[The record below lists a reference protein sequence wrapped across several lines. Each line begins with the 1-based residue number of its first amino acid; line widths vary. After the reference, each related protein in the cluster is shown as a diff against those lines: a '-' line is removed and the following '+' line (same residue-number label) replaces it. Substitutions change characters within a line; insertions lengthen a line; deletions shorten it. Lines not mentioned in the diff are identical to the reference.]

1 MQDQVPAVGSGA
13 GRLGRPPNPLDPA
26 ASRRAELGAEVRR
39 LRAARG
45 LSLDA
50 LAKLAH
56 CSSSHLSE
64 VENGRK
70 LPSVGLVQNLD
81 RVLETA
87 GEAGLVERFWG
98 AVAEQT
104 VERHDRQARRRQA
117 ASRRVALSSASV
129 ELQPTGL
136 VLDAGTASGASSASA
151 TLQVVEPGAQGREVN
166 RANRRTAIKAITV
179 MGGVGALGGRQVL
192 GDAADAAVA
201 AYRKRARV
209 DPMTLEELDQD
220 VERFALECLGV
231 PHAELFPQV
240 CDDWQQVERF
250 LDARQSLKDRA
261 HLTLLGGQLTYFLAR
276 LSFNMGDY
284 AAARRQAVLAW
295 QYAEDVGQPVLCAS
309 VRTLQGTIAFYAG
322 QHQKALDLL
331 RAACAYDTP
340 YNRSRI
346 AANTARAYAVL
357 GDRPRAERALAAM
370 ERHLVDLPP
379 QPGDSPYTT
388 ATAMS
393 ALATTLAYLGEGGTA
408 EPYARRAVAL
418 HYAPGVRDTLFEDR
432 GNATLNLAA
441 SLVLRRQPEPEEAAR
456 LCIEAIAVPQA
467 QRTETVDKRA
477 VELYGLLLGR
487 WRTSPAVKDFAD
499 RLRGYELPVSN
510 P

>member
-1 MQDQVPAVGSGA
+1 
-13 GRLGRPPNPLDPA
+13 
-26 ASRRAELGAEVRR
+26 
-39 LRAARG
+39 
-45 LSLDA
+45 LSLNA

-87 GEAGLVERFWG
+87 GEDGLVERFWG

-117 ASRRVALSSASV
+117 AERRVALPSV
-129 ELQPTGL
+129 EPQPTGL
-136 VLDAGTASGASSASA
+136 VPDTGSASGASSASA
-151 TLQVVEPGAQGREVN
+151 TFLVEPRTRGREVKS
-166 RANRRTAIKAITV
+166 ANRRTAIKAITA
-179 MGGVGALGGRQVL
+179 MGGVGALGGRHVL
-192 GDAADAAVA
+192 IDAADAAVA
-201 AYRKRARV
+201 AYRKRAHV

-240 CDDWQQVERF
+240 CYDWQQVERF
-250 LDARQSLKDRA
+250 LDARQSLNDRA

-284 AAARRQAVLAW
+284 AAARRHAVLAW

-322 QHQKALDLL
+322 QHHKALDLL
-331 RAACAYDTP
+331 RAARAYDTP

-388 ATAMS
+388 ATATS
-393 ALATTLAYLGEGGTA
+393 ALATTLACLGEGGAA

-418 HYAPGVRDTLFEDR
+418 YDVPGVRDTLFEDR

-456 LCIEAIAVPQA
+456 LCIEAIAVPEA
-467 QRTETVDKRA
+467 QRTETVGKRA
-477 VELYGLLLGR
+477 VELYGLFGR
-487 WRTSPAVKDFAD
+487 WRTNPAVKDFAD
-499 RLRGYELPVSN
+499 RLRGYELPVSR

>member
-1 MQDQVPAVGSGA
+1 MQDQPSSPSGGA

-26 ASRRAELGAEVRR
+26 TSRRAELGAEVRR

-50 LAKLAH
+50 LAKLVH

-64 VENGRK
+64 VENGKK
-70 LPSVGLVQNLD
+70 LPSVVLIQNLD

-87 GEAGLVERFWG
+87 GEDGLVERFWG

-104 VERHDRQARRRQA
+104 VERHDRQARRRA
-117 ASRRVALSSASV
+117 TERRLALPSASV
-129 ELQPTGL
+129 ELQPTGP
-136 VLDAGTASGASSASA
+136 VPDTDTASGASSASA
-151 TLQVVEPGAQGREVN
+151 TLQAEPRARGREVKS
-166 RANRRTAIKAITV
+166 ANRRAAIKAITV
-179 MGGVGALGGRQVL
+179 MGGVGALGGRHL
-192 GDAADAAVA
+192 LIDAGDAAVA
-201 AYRKRARV
+201 AYRKRAQV

-220 VERFALECLGV
+220 VERFALDCLGV

-284 AAARRQAVLAW
+284 AAARRHAVLAW
-295 QYAEDVGQPVLCAS
+295 QYAEDVEQPVLCAS
-309 VRTLQGTIAFYAG
+309 LRTLQGTIAFYAG
-322 QHQKALDLL
+322 QHQKSLDLL
-331 RAACAYDTP
+331 RAAGAYDTP
-340 YNRSRI
+340 YNRSRV

-393 ALATTLAYLGEGGTA
+393 ALASTLARLGEGETA
-408 EPYARRAVAL
+408 EAYARQAVAL
-418 HYAPGVRDTLFEDR
+418 HNALAVKDTPFEDR

-441 SLVLRRQPEPEEAAR
+441 SLVLRRQPEPVEASR
-456 LCIEAIAVPQA
+456 LGIEAIAVPEA
-467 QRTETVDKRA
+467 QRTETVRKRA
-477 VELYGLLLGR
+477 VELYRLLGR
-487 WRTSPAVKDFAD
+487 WRTSPAVKELAD
-499 RLRGYELPVSN
+499 RLRGYELPAPN

>member
-1 MQDQVPAVGSGA
+1 MQDQPSSPSGGA

-26 ASRRAELGAEVRR
+26 TSRRAELGAEVRR

-50 LAKLAH
+50 LAKLVH

-64 VENGRK
+64 VENGKK
-70 LPSVGLVQNLD
+70 LPSVVLIQNLD

-87 GEAGLVERFWG
+87 GEDGLVERFWG

-104 VERHDRQARRRQA
+104 VERHDRQARRRA
-117 ASRRVALSSASV
+117 TERRLALPSASV
-129 ELQPTGL
+129 ELQPTGP
-136 VLDAGTASGASSASA
+136 VPDTDTASGASSASA
-151 TLQVVEPGAQGREVN
+151 TLQVEPRARGREVKS
-166 RANRRTAIKAITV
+166 ANRRAAIKAITV
-179 MGGVGALGGRQVL
+179 MGGVGALGGRHL
-192 GDAADAAVA
+192 LIDAGDAAVA
-201 AYRKRARV
+201 AYRKRAHV

-284 AAARRQAVLAW
+284 AAARRHAVLAW
-295 QYAEDVGQPVLCAS
+295 QYAEDVEQPVLCAS
-309 VRTLQGTIAFYAG
+309 LRTLQGTIAFYAG
-322 QHQKALDLL
+322 QHQKSLDLL
-331 RAACAYDTP
+331 RAAGAYDTP
-340 YNRSRI
+340 YNRSRV

-393 ALATTLAYLGEGGTA
+393 ALASTLARLGEGETA
-408 EPYARRAVAL
+408 EAYARQAVAL
-418 HYAPGVRDTLFEDR
+418 HNALAVKDTPFEDR

-441 SLVLRRQPEPEEAAR
+441 SLVLRRQPEPVEAAR
-456 LCIEAIAVPQA
+456 LGIEAIAVPEA
-467 QRTETVDKRA
+467 QRTETVRKRA
-477 VELYGLLLGR
+477 VELYRLLGR
-487 WRTSPAVKDFAD
+487 WRTSPAVKDLAD
-499 RLRGYELPVSN
+499 RLRGYELPAPN

>member
-1 MQDQVPAVGSGA
+1 MQDQPSSPSGGA

-26 ASRRAELGAEVRR
+26 TSRRAELGAEVRR

-50 LAKLAH
+50 LAKLVH

-64 VENGRK
+64 VENGKK
-70 LPSVGLVQNLD
+70 LPSVVLILNLD

-87 GEAGLVERFWG
+87 GEDGLVERFWG

-104 VERHDRQARRRQA
+104 VERHDRQARRRA
-117 ASRRVALSSASV
+117 TERRLALPSASV
-129 ELQPTGL
+129 ELQPTGP
-136 VLDAGTASGASSASA
+136 VPDTDTASGASSASA
-151 TLQVVEPGAQGREVN
+151 TLQVEPRARGREVKS
-166 RANRRTAIKAITV
+166 ANRRAAIKAITV
-179 MGGVGALGGRQVL
+179 MGGVGALGGRHL
-192 GDAADAAVA
+192 LIDAGDAAVA
-201 AYRKRARV
+201 AYRKRAHV

-231 PHAELFPQV
+231 PHAGLFPQV

-250 LDARQSLKDRA
+250 LDARQRLKDRA

-284 AAARRQAVLAW
+284 AAARRHAVLAW
-295 QYAEDVGQPVLCAS
+295 QYAEDVEQPVLCAS

-322 QHQKALDLL
+322 QHEKALDLL
-331 RAACAYDTP
+331 RAARAYDSP

-346 AANTARAYAVL
+346 AANMARAYAVL
-357 GDRPRAERALAAM
+357 GDRSRAEQALAAM

-393 ALATTLAYLGEGGTA
+393 ALATTLACLGEGGAA

-456 LCIEAIAVPQA
+456 LCIEAIAVPEV
-467 QRTETVDKRA
+467 QRTETVRKRA
-477 VELYGLLLGR
+477 MELFRLLGP
-487 WRTSPAVKDFAD
+487 WRTVPAVKAFAD
-499 RLRGYELPVSN
+499 RLRGYELPGSN
-510 P
+510 A

>member
-1 MQDQVPAVGSGA
+1 MQDQVPSVGGGA

-26 ASRRAELGAEVRR
+26 ASRRANLGAEVRR

-45 LSLDA
+45 LSLNA
-50 LAKLAH
+50 LAKLVR

-70 LPSVGLVQNLD
+70 LPSVGLIQNLD

-87 GEAGLVERFWG
+87 GDEGLVERFWG

-117 ASRRVALSSASV
+117 AEKRGAPPSASV
-129 ELQPTGL
+129 QPQLTELVPN
-136 VLDAGTASGASSASA
+136 AETASGASPASA
-151 TLQVVEPGAQGREVN
+151 TFLVEPQARGREVKS
-166 RANRRTAIKAITV
+166 ANRRTAIKAITV
-179 MGGVGALGGRQVL
+179 MGGVGALGGRHAL
-192 GDAADAAVA
+192 IDAADAAVA

-209 DPMTLEELDQD
+209 DPMMLEELDQD

-231 PHAELFPQV
+231 PHAELFLQV

-250 LDARQSLKDRA
+250 LDARQRLKDRA

-284 AAARRQAVLAW
+284 AAARRHAVLAW
-295 QYAEDVGQPVLCAS
+295 QYAEDVEQPVLCAS

-331 RAACAYDTP
+331 RAARAYDTP

-357 GDRPRAERALAAM
+357 GDRPRAEQALAAM

-379 QPGDSPYTT
+379 QPGDSPYTA

-393 ALATTLAYLGEGGTA
+393 ALATTLARLGEGGAA

-418 HYAPGVRDTLFEDR
+418 HCPPGVRDTLFEDR

-441 SLVLRRQPEPEEAAR
+441 SLVLRRQPEPDEAVR
-456 LCIEAIAVPQA
+456 LCIEAIAVPEV
-467 QRTETVDKRA
+467 QRTETVRKRA
-477 VELYGLLLGR
+477 VELYGLLGR
-487 WRTSPAVKDFAD
+487 WRTNPAVKDFAD

>member
-1 MQDQVPAVGSGA
+1 MQDQVSSASGGSG
-13 GRLGRPPNPLDPA
+13 RPGRPPNPLDPA
-26 ASRRAELGAEVRR
+26 ASRRADLGAEIRR

-70 LPSVGLVQNLD
+70 LPSVGLIQNLY

-87 GEAGLVERFWG
+87 GEDRLVGRFWG

-117 ASRRVALSSASV
+117 AERRVALSSASV
-129 ELQPTGL
+129 ELQPTGP
-136 VLDAGTASGASSASA
+136 VPDAGTASGASLASA
-151 TLQVVEPGAQGREVN
+151 TSQAVGPGARGREVKS
-166 RANRRTAIKAITV
+166 ANRRTAITTITV
-179 MGGVGALGGRQVL
+179 MGGVGALGGRHVL
-192 GDAADAAVA
+192 VDAADAAVA
-201 AYRKRARV
+201 AYGKRVHV

-240 CDDWQQVERF
+240 CYDWQQVERF

-284 AAARRQAVLAW
+284 AAARRHAVLAW
-295 QYAEDVGQPVLCAS
+295 QYAEDVGQSVLCAS
-309 VRTLQGTIAFYAG
+309 VRTLQGTIVFYAG

-331 RAACAYDTP
+331 RAAEAYDTP

-357 GDRPRAERALAAM
+357 GDRPRAERALAVM

-393 ALATTLAYLGEGGTA
+393 ALATTLARLGEGETA
-408 EPYARRAVAL
+408 EPYAGRAVAL
-418 HYAPGVRDTLFEDR
+418 HSAPDVRDTFFEDR

-441 SLVLRRQPEPEEAAR
+441 SLVLRRQPEPVEAAR
-456 LCIEAIAVPQA
+456 LCIEAIAVPEA
-467 QRTETVDKRA
+467 QRTETVRKRA
-477 VELYGLLLGR
+477 VELYGLLGR
-487 WRTSPAVKDFAD
+487 WRTVPAVKDFAD

>member
-1 MQDQVPAVGSGA
+1 MQDQVPSVGGGA
-13 GRLGRPPNPLDPA
+13 GRPGRPPNPLDPA
-26 ASRRAELGAEVRR
+26 ASRRADLGAEVRR

-45 LSLDA
+45 LSLNA

-87 GEAGLVERFWG
+87 GEDGLVERFWG

-117 ASRRVALSSASV
+117 AERRVALPSV
-129 ELQPTGL
+129 EPQPTGL
-136 VLDAGTASGASSASA
+136 VPDTGSASGASSASA
-151 TLQVVEPGAQGREVN
+151 TFLVEPRTRGREVKS
-166 RANRRTAIKAITV
+166 ANRRTAIKAITA
-179 MGGVGALGGRQVL
+179 MGGVGALGGRHVL
-192 GDAADAAVA
+192 IDAADAAVA
-201 AYRKRARV
+201 AYRKRAHV

-240 CDDWQQVERF
+240 CYDWQQVERF
-250 LDARQSLKDRA
+250 LDARQSLNDRA

-284 AAARRQAVLAW
+284 AAARRHAVLAW

-322 QHQKALDLL
+322 QHHKALDLL
-331 RAACAYDTP
+331 RAARAYDTP

-388 ATAMS
+388 ATATS
-393 ALATTLAYLGEGGTA
+393 ALATTLACLGEGGAA

-418 HYAPGVRDTLFEDR
+418 YDVPGVRDTLFEDR

-456 LCIEAIAVPQA
+456 LCIEAIAVPEA
-467 QRTETVDKRA
+467 QRTETVGKRA
-477 VELYGLLLGR
+477 VELYGLFGR
-487 WRTSPAVKDFAD
+487 WRTNPAVKDFAD
-499 RLRGYELPVSN
+499 RLRGYELPVSR

>member
-1 MQDQVPAVGSGA
+1 MQDQPSSPSGGA

-26 ASRRAELGAEVRR
+26 TSRRAELGAEVRR

-50 LAKLAH
+50 LAKLVH

-64 VENGRK
+64 VENGKK
-70 LPSVGLVQNLD
+70 LPSVVLIQNLD
-81 RVLETA
+81 RVLEIA
-87 GEAGLVERFWG
+87 GEDGLVERFWG

-104 VERHDRQARRRQA
+104 VERHDRQARRRA
-117 ASRRVALSSASV
+117 TERRLALPSASV
-129 ELQPTGL
+129 ELQPTGP
-136 VLDAGTASGASSASA
+136 VPDTDTASGASSASA
-151 TLQVVEPGAQGREVN
+151 TLQVEPRARGREVKS
-166 RANRRTAIKAITV
+166 ANRRAAIKAITV
-179 MGGVGALGGRQVL
+179 MGGVGALGGRHL
-192 GDAADAAVA
+192 LIDAGDAAVA
-201 AYRKRARV
+201 AYRKRAHV

-250 LDARQSLKDRA
+250 LDARQRLKDRA

-284 AAARRQAVLAW
+284 AAARRHAVLAW
-295 QYAEDVGQPVLCAS
+295 QYAEDVEQPVLCAS
-309 VRTLQGTIAFYAG
+309 LRTLQGTIAFYAG
-322 QHQKALDLL
+322 QHQKSLDLL
-331 RAACAYDTP
+331 RAAGAYDTP

-393 ALATTLAYLGEGGTA
+393 ALASTLTRLGEGETA
-408 EPYARRAVAL
+408 EAYARQAVAL
-418 HYAPGVRDTLFEDR
+418 HNALAVKDTPFEDR
-432 GNATLNLAA
+432 DNATLNLAA
-441 SLVLRRQPEPEEAAR
+441 SLVLRRQPEPVEAAR
-456 LCIEAIAVPQA
+456 LGIEAIAVPEA
-467 QRTETVDKRA
+467 QRTETVRKRA
-477 VELYGLLLGR
+477 VELYRLLGR
-487 WRTSPAVKDFAD
+487 WRTSPAVKDLAD
-499 RLRGYELPVSN
+499 RLRGYELPAPN

>member
-1 MQDQVPAVGSGA
+1 MQDQPSSPSGGA

-26 ASRRAELGAEVRR
+26 TSRRAELGAEVRR

-50 LAKLAH
+50 LAKLVH

-64 VENGRK
+64 VENGKK
-70 LPSVGLVQNLD
+70 LPSVVLIQNLD

-87 GEAGLVERFWG
+87 GEDGLVERFWG

-104 VERHDRQARRRQA
+104 VERHDRQARRRA
-117 ASRRVALSSASV
+117 TERRLALPSASV
-129 ELQPTGL
+129 ELQPTGP
-136 VLDAGTASGASSASA
+136 VPDTDTASGASSASA
-151 TLQVVEPGAQGREVN
+151 TLQVEPRARGREVKS
-166 RANRRTAIKAITV
+166 ANRRAAIKAITV
-179 MGGVGALGGRQVL
+179 MGGVGALGGRHL
-192 GDAADAAVA
+192 LIDAGDAAVA
-201 AYRKRARV
+201 AYRKRAHV

-284 AAARRQAVLAW
+284 AAARRHAVLAW
-295 QYAEDVGQPVLCAS
+295 QYAEDVEQPVLCAS
-309 VRTLQGTIAFYAG
+309 LRTLQGTIAFYAG
-322 QHQKALDLL
+322 QHQKSLDLL
-331 RAACAYDTP
+331 RAAGAYDTP
-340 YNRSRI
+340 YNRSRV

-370 ERHLVDLPP
+370 ERHLVDLPA

-393 ALATTLAYLGEGGTA
+393 ALASTLTRLGEGETA
-408 EPYARRAVAL
+408 EAYARQAVAL
-418 HYAPGVRDTLFEDR
+418 HNALAVKDTPFEDR
-432 GNATLNLAA
+432 DNATLNLAA
-441 SLVLRRQPEPEEAAR
+441 SLVLRRQPEPVEAAR
-456 LCIEAIAVPQA
+456 LGIEAIAVPEA
-467 QRTETVDKRA
+467 QRTETVRKRA
-477 VELYGLLLGR
+477 VELYRLLGR
-487 WRTSPAVKDFAD
+487 WRTSPAVKDLAD
-499 RLRGYELPVSN
+499 RLRGYELPAPN

>member
-1 MQDQVPAVGSGA
+1 MQDQPSSPSGGA

-26 ASRRAELGAEVRR
+26 TSRRAELGAEVRR

-50 LAKLAH
+50 LAKLVH

-64 VENGRK
+64 VENGKK
-70 LPSVGLVQNLD
+70 LPSVVLIQNLD
-81 RVLETA
+81 RVLEIA
-87 GEAGLVERFWG
+87 GEDGLVERFWG

-104 VERHDRQARRRQA
+104 VERHDRQARRRA
-117 ASRRVALSSASV
+117 TERRLALPSASV
-129 ELQPTGL
+129 ELQPTGP
-136 VLDAGTASGASSASA
+136 VPDTDTASGASSASA
-151 TLQVVEPGAQGREVN
+151 TLQVEPRARGREVKS
-166 RANRRTAIKAITV
+166 ANRRAAIKAITV
-179 MGGVGALGGRQVL
+179 MGGVGALGGRHL
-192 GDAADAAVA
+192 LIDAGDAAVA
-201 AYRKRARV
+201 AYRKRAHV

-231 PHAELFPQV
+231 PHAGLFPQV

-250 LDARQSLKDRA
+250 LDSRQRLKDRA

-284 AAARRQAVLAW
+284 AAARRHAVLAW
-295 QYAEDVGQPVLCAS
+295 QYAEDVEQPVLCAS

-322 QHQKALDLL
+322 QHEKALDLL
-331 RAACAYDTP
+331 RTARAYDTP

-346 AANTARAYAVL
+346 AANMARAYAVL
-357 GDRPRAERALAAM
+357 GDRSRAEQALAAM

-393 ALATTLAYLGEGGTA
+393 ALATTLACLGEGGAA

-456 LCIEAIAVPQA
+456 LCIEAIAVPEV
-467 QRTETVDKRA
+467 QRTETVRKRA
-477 VELYGLLLGR
+477 MELFRLLGP
-487 WRTSPAVKDFAD
+487 WRTVPAVKAFAD
-499 RLRGYELPVSN
+499 RLRGYELPGSN
-510 P
+510 A

>member
-1 MQDQVPAVGSGA
+1 MQDQPSSPSGGA

-26 ASRRAELGAEVRR
+26 TSRRAELGAEVRG

-50 LAKLAH
+50 LAKLVH

-64 VENGRK
+64 VENGKK
-70 LPSVGLVQNLD
+70 LPSVVLIQNLD

-87 GEAGLVERFWG
+87 GEDGLVERFWG

-104 VERHDRQARRRQA
+104 VERHDRQARRRA
-117 ASRRVALSSASV
+117 TERRFALPSASV
-129 ELQPTGL
+129 ELQQTGP
-136 VLDAGTASGASSASA
+136 VPDTDTASGASSASA
-151 TLQVVEPGAQGREVN
+151 TLQVEPRARGREVKS
-166 RANRRTAIKAITV
+166 ANRRAAIKAITV
-179 MGGVGALGGRQVL
+179 MGGVGALGGRHL
-192 GDAADAAVA
+192 LIDAGDAAVA
-201 AYRKRARV
+201 AYRKRAHV

-284 AAARRQAVLAW
+284 AAARRHAVLAW
-295 QYAEDVGQPVLCAS
+295 QYAEDVEQPVLCAS
-309 VRTLQGTIAFYAG
+309 LRTLQGTIAFYAG
-322 QHQKALDLL
+322 QHQKSLDLL
-331 RAACAYDTP
+331 RAAGAYDTP
-340 YNRSRI
+340 YNRSRV

-393 ALATTLAYLGEGGTA
+393 ALASTLTRLGEGETA
-408 EPYARRAVAL
+408 EAYARQAVAL
-418 HYAPGVRDTLFEDR
+418 HNALAVKDTPFEDR
-432 GNATLNLAA
+432 DNATLNLAA
-441 SLVLRRQPEPEEAAR
+441 SLVLRRQPEPVEAAR
-456 LCIEAIAVPQA
+456 LGIEAIAVPEA
-467 QRTETVDKRA
+467 QRTETVRKRA
-477 VELYGLLLGR
+477 VELYRLLGR
-487 WRTSPAVKDFAD
+487 WRTSPAVKDLAD
-499 RLRGYELPVSN
+499 RLRGYELPAPN

>member
-1 MQDQVPAVGSGA
+1 MQDQPSSPSGGA

-26 ASRRAELGAEVRR
+26 TSRRAELGAEVRR

-50 LAKLAH
+50 LAKLVH

-64 VENGRK
+64 VENGKK
-70 LPSVGLVQNLD
+70 LPSVVLIQNLD

-87 GEAGLVERFWG
+87 GEDGLVERFWG

-104 VERHDRQARRRQA
+104 VERHDRQARRRA
-117 ASRRVALSSASV
+117 TERRLALPSASV
-129 ELQPTGL
+129 EPQPTGP
-136 VLDAGTASGASSASA
+136 VPDTDTASGASSASA
-151 TLQVVEPGAQGREVN
+151 TLQVEPRARGREVKS
-166 RANRRTAIKAITV
+166 ANRRAAIKAITV
-179 MGGVGALGGRQVL
+179 MGGVGALGGRHL
-192 GDAADAAVA
+192 LIDAGDAAVA
-201 AYRKRARV
+201 AYRKRAHV

-284 AAARRQAVLAW
+284 AAARRHAVLAW
-295 QYAEDVGQPVLCAS
+295 QYAEDVEQPVLCAS
-309 VRTLQGTIAFYAG
+309 LRTLQGTIAFYAG
-322 QHQKALDLL
+322 QHQKSLDLL
-331 RAACAYDTP
+331 RAAGAYDTP
-340 YNRSRI
+340 YNRSRV

-393 ALATTLAYLGEGGTA
+393 ALASTLTRLGEGETA
-408 EPYARRAVAL
+408 EAYARQAVAL
-418 HYAPGVRDTLFEDR
+418 HNALAVKDTPFEDR
-432 GNATLNLAA
+432 DNATLNLAA
-441 SLVLRRQPEPEEAAR
+441 SLVLRRQPEPVEAAR
-456 LCIEAIAVPQA
+456 LGIEAIAVPEA
-467 QRTETVDKRA
+467 QRTETVRKRA
-477 VELYGLLLGR
+477 VDLYRLLGR
-487 WRTSPAVKDFAD
+487 WRTSPAVKELAD
-499 RLRGYELPVSN
+499 RLRGYELPVPN

>member
-1 MQDQVPAVGSGA
+1 
-13 GRLGRPPNPLDPA
+13 
-26 ASRRAELGAEVRR
+26 
-39 LRAARG
+39 

-50 LAKLAH
+50 LAKLVR

-70 LPSVGLVQNLD
+70 LPSVGLIQNLD

-87 GEAGLVERFWG
+87 GEDGLVERFWG

-104 VERHDRQARRRQA
+104 VERHDRQARRQGA
-117 ASRRVALSSASV
+117 KRRVALPSASV
-129 ELQPTGL
+129 ERPPTGL
-136 VLDAGTASGASSASA
+136 VPDAGTAGGASSASA
-151 TLQVVEPGAQGREVN
+151 TFLVEPGARGRGVKG
-166 RANRRTAIKAITV
+166 ANRRTAIKAITV
-179 MGGVGALGGRQVL
+179 MGGVGALGGRQILV
-192 GDAADAAVA
+192 DAADAAVA
-201 AYRKRARV
+201 AYRKRAQV

-250 LDARQSLKDRA
+250 LDARQSLTDRA
-261 HLTLLGGQLTYFLAR
+261 HLTLLGGQLAYFLAR

-284 AAARRQAVLAW
+284 AAARRHAVLAW

-322 QHQKALDLL
+322 QHRKALDLL
-331 RAACAYDTP
+331 RAARAYDTP
-340 YNRSRI
+340 YNRARI

-393 ALATTLAYLGEGGTA
+393 AMATTLACLGEGGAA

-418 HYAPGVRDTLFEDR
+418 HHVPGVRDTLFEDR

-441 SLVLRRQPEPEEAAR
+441 SLVLRRQPEPVEAAR
-456 LCIEAIAVPQA
+456 LCIEAIAVPEV
-467 QRTETVDKRA
+467 QRTETVRKRA
-477 VELYGLLLGR
+477 VELYGLLGR
-487 WRTSPAVKDFAD
+487 WRTNPAVKDFAD
-499 RLRGYELPVSN
+499 RLRSYELPVSN

>member
-1 MQDQVPAVGSGA
+1 MQDQPSSPSGGA

-26 ASRRAELGAEVRR
+26 TSRRAELGAEVRR

-50 LAKLAH
+50 LAKLVH

-64 VENGRK
+64 VENGKK
-70 LPSVGLVQNLD
+70 LPSVVLIQNLD

-87 GEAGLVERFWG
+87 GEDGLVERFWG

-104 VERHDRQARRRQA
+104 VERHDRQARRRA
-117 ASRRVALSSASV
+117 TERRLALPSASV
-129 ELQPTGL
+129 ELQPTGP
-136 VLDAGTASGASSASA
+136 VPDTDTASGASSASA
-151 TLQVVEPGAQGREVN
+151 TLQAEPRARGREVKS
-166 RANRRTAIKAITV
+166 ANRRAAIKAITV
-179 MGGVGALGGRQVL
+179 MGGVGALGGRHL
-192 GDAADAAVA
+192 LIDAGDAAVA
-201 AYRKRARV
+201 AYRKRAHV

-284 AAARRQAVLAW
+284 AAARRHAVLAW
-295 QYAEDVGQPVLCAS
+295 QYAEDVEQPVLCAS
-309 VRTLQGTIAFYAG
+309 LRTLQGTIAFYAG
-322 QHQKALDLL
+322 QHQKSLDLL
-331 RAACAYDTP
+331 RAAGAYDTP
-340 YNRSRI
+340 YNRSRV

-393 ALATTLAYLGEGGTA
+393 ALASTLARLGEGETA
-408 EPYARRAVAL
+408 EAYARQAVAL
-418 HYAPGVRDTLFEDR
+418 HNALAVKDTPFEDR

-441 SLVLRRQPEPEEAAR
+441 SLVLRRQPEPVEAAR
-456 LCIEAIAVPQA
+456 LGIEAIAVPEA
-467 QRTETVDKRA
+467 QRTETVRKRA
-477 VELYGLLLGR
+477 VELYRLLGR
-487 WRTSPAVKDFAD
+487 WRTSPAVKELAD
-499 RLRGYELPVSN
+499 RLRGYELPVPN

>member
-1 MQDQVPAVGSGA
+1 MQDQPSSPSGGA

-26 ASRRAELGAEVRR
+26 TSRRAELGAEVRR

-50 LAKLAH
+50 LAKLVH

-64 VENGRK
+64 VENGKK
-70 LPSVGLVQNLD
+70 LPSVVLIQNLD

-87 GEAGLVERFWG
+87 GEDELVERFWG

-104 VERHDRQARRRQA
+104 VERHDRQARRRA
-117 ASRRVALSSASV
+117 TERRLALPSASV
-129 ELQPTGL
+129 ELQPTGP
-136 VLDAGTASGASSASA
+136 VPDTDTASGASSASA
-151 TLQVVEPGAQGREVN
+151 TLQVEPRARGREVKS
-166 RANRRTAIKAITV
+166 ANRRAAIKAITV
-179 MGGVGALGGRQVL
+179 MGGVGALGGRHL
-192 GDAADAAVA
+192 LIDAGDAAVA
-201 AYRKRARV
+201 AYRKRAHV

-284 AAARRQAVLAW
+284 AAARRHAVLAW
-295 QYAEDVGQPVLCAS
+295 QYAEDVEQPVLCAS
-309 VRTLQGTIAFYAG
+309 LRTLQGTIAFYAG
-322 QHQKALDLL
+322 QHQKSLDLL
-331 RAACAYDTP
+331 RAAGAYDAP

-393 ALATTLAYLGEGGTA
+393 ALASTLTRLGEGETA
-408 EPYARRAVAL
+408 EAYARQAVAL
-418 HYAPGVRDTLFEDR
+418 HNALAVKDTPFEDR
-432 GNATLNLAA
+432 DNATLNLAA
-441 SLVLRRQPEPEEAAR
+441 SLVLRRQPEPVEAAR
-456 LCIEAIAVPQA
+456 LGIEAIAVPEA
-467 QRTETVDKRA
+467 QRTETVRKRA
-477 VELYGLLLGR
+477 VELYRLLGR
-487 WRTSPAVKDFAD
+487 WRTSPAVKDLAD
-499 RLRGYELPVSN
+499 RLRGYELPAPN

>member
-1 MQDQVPAVGSGA
+1 MQDQPSSPSGGA

-26 ASRRAELGAEVRR
+26 TSRRAELGAEVRR

-50 LAKLAH
+50 LAKLVH

-64 VENGRK
+64 VENGKK
-70 LPSVGLVQNLD
+70 LPSIGLIQNLG

-87 GEAGLVERFWG
+87 GEDGLVERFWG

-104 VERHDRQARRRQA
+104 VERHDRQARRRA
-117 ASRRVALSSASV
+117 TERRLALPSASV
-129 ELQPTGL
+129 ELQPTGP
-136 VLDAGTASGASSASA
+136 VPDTDTASGASSASA
-151 TLQVVEPGAQGREVN
+151 TLQVEPRARGREVKS
-166 RANRRTAIKAITV
+166 ANRRAAIKAITV
-179 MGGVGALGGRQVL
+179 MGGVGALGGRHL
-192 GDAADAAVA
+192 LIDAGDAAVA
-201 AYRKRARV
+201 AYRKRAHV

-284 AAARRQAVLAW
+284 AAARRHAVLAW
-295 QYAEDVGQPVLCAS
+295 QYAEDVEQPVLCAS
-309 VRTLQGTIAFYAG
+309 LRTLQGTIAFYAG
-322 QHQKALDLL
+322 QHQKSLDLL
-331 RAACAYDTP
+331 RAAGAYDTP
-340 YNRSRI
+340 YNRSRV

-393 ALATTLAYLGEGGTA
+393 ALASTLTRLGEGETA
-408 EPYARRAVAL
+408 EAYARQAVAL
-418 HYAPGVRDTLFEDR
+418 HNALAVKDTPFEDR
-432 GNATLNLAA
+432 DNATLNLAA
-441 SLVLRRQPEPEEAAR
+441 SLVLRRQPEPVEAAR
-456 LCIEAIAVPQA
+456 LGIEAIAVPEA
-467 QRTETVDKRA
+467 QRTETVRKRA
-477 VELYGLLLGR
+477 VELYRLLGR
-487 WRTSPAVKDFAD
+487 WRTSPAVKDLAD
-499 RLRGYELPVSN
+499 RLRGYELPAPN

>member
-1 MQDQVPAVGSGA
+1 M
-13 GRLGRPPNPLDPA
+13 
-26 ASRRAELGAEVRR
+26 
-39 LRAARG
+39 
-45 LSLDA
+45 SLDA
-50 LAKLAH
+50 LAKLVH

-64 VENGRK
+64 VENGKK
-70 LPSVGLVQNLD
+70 LPSVGLIQNLD

-87 GEAGLVERFWG
+87 GEDGLVERFWG

-104 VERHDRQARRRQA
+104 VERHDRQARRRA
-117 ASRRVALSSASV
+117 TERRLALPSASV

-136 VLDAGTASGASSASA
+136 VPDTDTASGASSASA
-151 TLQVVEPGAQGREVN
+151 TLQVEPRARGREVKS
-166 RANRRTAIKAITV
+166 ANRRTAIKAITV
-179 MGGVGALGGRQVL
+179 MGGVGALGGRHL
-192 GDAADAAVA
+192 LIDAADAAVA
-201 AYRKRARV
+201 AYRKRAHV

-231 PHAELFPQV
+231 PHTELFPQV

-284 AAARRQAVLAW
+284 DAARRHAVLAW
-295 QYAEDVGQPVLCAS
+295 QYAEDVEQPVLCAS

-322 QHQKALDLL
+322 QHQKSLDLL
-331 RAACAYDTP
+331 RAAGAYDTP
-340 YNRSRI
+340 YNRSRV

-370 ERHLVDLPP
+370 ERHLVDLPA

-393 ALATTLAYLGEGGTA
+393 ALASTLTRLGEGETA
-408 EPYARRAVAL
+408 EAYARQAVAL
-418 HYAPGVRDTLFEDR
+418 HNVPAVKDTPFEDR
-432 GNATLNLAA
+432 DNATLNLAA
-441 SLVLRRQPEPEEAAR
+441 SLVLRRQPEPVEAAR
-456 LCIEAIAVPQA
+456 HGIEAIAVPQA
-467 QRTETVDKRA
+467 QRTETVRKRA
-477 VELYGLLLGR
+477 VELYRLLGR
-487 WRTSPAVKDFAD
+487 WRTSPAVKDLAD
-499 RLRGYELPVSN
+499 RLRGYELPAPN

>member
-1 MQDQVPAVGSGA
+1 MQDQPSSASGGA

-26 ASRRAELGAEVRR
+26 TSRRAELGAEVRR
-39 LRAARG
+39 LRVAQG

-50 LAKLAH
+50 LAKLVQ

-70 LPSVGLVQNLD
+70 LPSVGLIQNLD

-87 GEAGLVERFWG
+87 SDEGLVERFWG

-117 ASRRVALSSASV
+117 ADKRGAPPSASV
-129 ELQPTGL
+129 QPQPTGL
-136 VLDAGTASGASSASA
+136 TPNAETASGASLASA
-151 TLQVVEPGAQGREVN
+151 TFLVEPQARGREVKS
-166 RANRRTAIKAITV
+166 ANRRTAIKAITV
-179 MGGVGALGGRQVL
+179 MGGVGALGGRHAL
-192 GDAADAAVA
+192 IDAADAAVA
-201 AYRKRARV
+201 AYRKRACV

-250 LDARQSLKDRA
+250 LDARQSLNDRA

-284 AAARRQAVLAW
+284 PAARRHAVLAW

-322 QHQKALDLL
+322 QHQKSLDLL
-331 RAACAYDTP
+331 RAAGAYDTP
-340 YNRSRI
+340 YNRSRV
-346 AANTARAYAVL
+346 AANKARAYAVL

-393 ALATTLAYLGEGGTA
+393 ALASTLTRLGEGETA
-408 EPYARRAVAL
+408 EAYARRAVAL
-418 HYAPGVRDTLFEDR
+418 HNVPAVKDTLFEDR
-432 GNATLNLAA
+432 DNATLNLAA
-441 SLVLRRQPEPEEAAR
+441 SLVLRRQPEPVEAAR
-456 LCIEAIAVPQA
+456 LGIEAIAVPEA
-467 QRTETVDKRA
+467 QRTETVRKRA
-477 VELYGLLLGR
+477 VELYRLLGR
-487 WRTSPAVKDFAD
+487 WRTSPAVKDLAD
-499 RLRGYELPVSN
+499 RLRGYELPAPN

>member
-1 MQDQVPAVGSGA
+1 VKS
-13 GRLGRPPNPLDPA
+13 
-26 ASRRAELGAEVRR
+26 
-39 LRAARG
+39 
-45 LSLDA
+45 
-50 LAKLAH
+50 
-56 CSSSHLSE
+56 
-64 VENGRK
+64 
-70 LPSVGLVQNLD
+70 
-81 RVLETA
+81 
-87 GEAGLVERFWG
+87 
-98 AVAEQT
+98 
-104 VERHDRQARRRQA
+104 
-117 ASRRVALSSASV
+117 
-129 ELQPTGL
+129 
-136 VLDAGTASGASSASA
+136 
-151 TLQVVEPGAQGREVN
+151 
-166 RANRRTAIKAITV
+166 ANRRTAIKAITV
-179 MGGVGALGGRQVL
+179 MGGVGALGGRHAL
-192 GDAADAAVA
+192 IDAADAAVA

-250 LDARQSLKDRA
+250 LDARQSLNDRA

-284 AAARRQAVLAW
+284 AAARRHAVLAW

-322 QHQKALDLL
+322 QHQKSLDLL
-331 RAACAYDTP
+331 WAAGAYDAP

-357 GDRPRAERALAAM
+357 GDRPSAERALAAM

-393 ALATTLAYLGEGGTA
+393 ALATTLACLGEGKTA
-408 EPYARRAVAL
+408 EAYARQAVAS
-418 HYAPGVRDTLFEDR
+418 HNVPAVKNTPFEDR

-441 SLVLRRQPEPEEAAR
+441 SLVLRRQPEPVEAAR
-456 LCIEAIAVPQA
+456 LCIEAIAVPEA
-467 QRTETVDKRA
+467 QRTETVRKRA
-477 VELYGLLLGR
+477 VELNRLLGR
-487 WRTSPAVKDFAD
+487 WRMSPAVKELAD
-499 RLRGYELPVSN
+499 RLRGYELPAPN

>member
-1 MQDQVPAVGSGA
+1 MQDQPSSPSGGA

-26 ASRRAELGAEVRR
+26 TSRRAELGAEVRR

-50 LAKLAH
+50 LAKLVH

-64 VENGRK
+64 VENGKK
-70 LPSVGLVQNLD
+70 LPSVVLIQNLD
-81 RVLETA
+81 RVLEIA
-87 GEAGLVERFWG
+87 GEDGLVERFWG

-104 VERHDRQARRRQA
+104 VERHDRQARRRA
-117 ASRRVALSSASV
+117 TERRLALPSASV
-129 ELQPTGL
+129 ELQPTGP
-136 VLDAGTASGASSASA
+136 VPDTDTASGASSASA
-151 TLQVVEPGAQGREVN
+151 TLQVEPRARGREVKS
-166 RANRRTAIKAITV
+166 ANRRAAIKAITV
-179 MGGVGALGGRQVL
+179 MGGVGALGGRHL
-192 GDAADAAVA
+192 LIDAGDAAVA
-201 AYRKRARV
+201 AYRKRAHV

-284 AAARRQAVLAW
+284 AAARRHAVLAW
-295 QYAEDVGQPVLCAS
+295 QYAEDVEQPVLCAS
-309 VRTLQGTIAFYAG
+309 LRTLQGTIAFYAG
-322 QHQKALDLL
+322 QHQKSLDLL
-331 RAACAYDTP
+331 RAAGAYDTP
-340 YNRSRI
+340 YNRSRV

-388 ATAMS
+388 ATAIS
-393 ALATTLAYLGEGGTA
+393 ALASTLTRLGEGETA
-408 EPYARRAVAL
+408 EAYARQAVAL
-418 HYAPGVRDTLFEDR
+418 HNVPSLKDTLFEDR

-441 SLVLRRQPEPEEAAR
+441 SLVLRQQPEPVEAAR
-456 LCIEAIAVPQA
+456 LGIEAIAVPEA
-467 QRTETVDKRA
+467 QRTETVRKRA
-477 VELYGLLLGR
+477 VELYRLLGR
-487 WRTSPAVKDFAD
+487 WRTIPAVKDLAD
-499 RLRGYELPVSN
+499 RLRGYELLASN
-510 P
+510 S

>member
-1 MQDQVPAVGSGA
+1 MQDQPSSPSGGA

-26 ASRRAELGAEVRR
+26 TSRRAELGAEVRR

-50 LAKLAH
+50 LAKLVH

-64 VENGRK
+64 VENGKK
-70 LPSVGLVQNLD
+70 LPSVVLIQNLD

-87 GEAGLVERFWG
+87 GEDGLVERFWG

-104 VERHDRQARRRQA
+104 VERHDRQARRRA
-117 ASRRVALSSASV
+117 TERRLALPSASV
-129 ELQPTGL
+129 ELQPTGP
-136 VLDAGTASGASSASA
+136 VPDTDTASGASSASA
-151 TLQVVEPGAQGREVN
+151 TLQAEPRARGREGKS
-166 RANRRTAIKAITV
+166 ANRRAAIKAITV
-179 MGGVGALGGRQVL
+179 MGGVGALGGRHL
-192 GDAADAAVA
+192 LIDAGDAAVA
-201 AYRKRARV
+201 AYRKRAQV

-220 VERFALECLGV
+220 VERFALDCLGV

-284 AAARRQAVLAW
+284 AAARRHAVLAW
-295 QYAEDVGQPVLCAS
+295 QYAEDVEQPVLCAS
-309 VRTLQGTIAFYAG
+309 LRTLQGTIAFYAG
-322 QHQKALDLL
+322 QHQKSLDLL
-331 RAACAYDTP
+331 RAAGAYDTP
-340 YNRSRI
+340 YNRSRV

-388 ATAMS
+388 ATAMT
-393 ALATTLAYLGEGGTA
+393 ALASTLARLGEGETA
-408 EPYARRAVAL
+408 EAYARQAVAL
-418 HYAPGVRDTLFEDR
+418 HNALAVKDTPFEDR

-441 SLVLRRQPEPEEAAR
+441 SLVLRRQPEPVEAAR
-456 LCIEAIAVPQA
+456 LGIEAIAVPEA
-467 QRTETVDKRA
+467 QRTETVRKRA
-477 VELYGLLLGR
+477 VELYRLLGR
-487 WRTSPAVKDFAD
+487 WRTSPAVKELAD
-499 RLRGYELPVSN
+499 RLRGYELPAPN

>member
-1 MQDQVPAVGSGA
+1 MQDQPSSPSGGA

-26 ASRRAELGAEVRR
+26 TSRRAELGAEVRR

-50 LAKLAH
+50 LAKLVH

-64 VENGRK
+64 VENGKK
-70 LPSVGLVQNLD
+70 LPSVVLIQNLD
-81 RVLETA
+81 RVLGTA
-87 GEAGLVERFWG
+87 GEDGLVERFWG

-104 VERHDRQARRRQA
+104 VERHDRQARRRA
-117 ASRRVALSSASV
+117 TERRLALPSASV
-129 ELQPTGL
+129 ELQPTGP
-136 VLDAGTASGASSASA
+136 VPDTDTASGASSASA
-151 TLQVVEPGAQGREVN
+151 TLQAEPRARGREVKS
-166 RANRRTAIKAITV
+166 ANRRAAIKAITV
-179 MGGVGALGGRQVL
+179 MGGVGALGGRHL
-192 GDAADAAVA
+192 LIDAGDAAV
-201 AYRKRARV
+201 AYRKRAHV

-284 AAARRQAVLAW
+284 AAARRHAVLAW
-295 QYAEDVGQPVLCAS
+295 QYAEDVEQPVLCAS
-309 VRTLQGTIAFYAG
+309 LRTLQGTIAFYAG
-322 QHQKALDLL
+322 QHQKSLDLL
-331 RAACAYDTP
+331 RAAGAYDTP
-340 YNRSRI
+340 YNRSRV

-370 ERHLVDLPP
+370 ERHLVDLPA

-393 ALATTLAYLGEGGTA
+393 ALASTLTRLGEGETA
-408 EPYARRAVAL
+408 EAYARQAVAL
-418 HYAPGVRDTLFEDR
+418 HNVPAVKDTPFEDR
-432 GNATLNLAA
+432 DNATLNLAA
-441 SLVLRRQPEPEEAAR
+441 SLVLRRRPEPVEAAR
-456 LCIEAIAVPQA
+456 LGIEAIAVPQA
-467 QRTETVDKRA
+467 QRTETVRKRA
-477 VELYGLLLGR
+477 VELYRLLGR
-487 WRTSPAVKDFAD
+487 WRTSPAVKDLAD
-499 RLRGYELPVSN
+499 RLRGYELPAPN

>member
-1 MQDQVPAVGSGA
+1 MQDQPSSPSGGA
-13 GRLGRPPNPLDPA
+13 GRLGRPANPLDPA
-26 ASRRAELGAEVRR
+26 TSRRAELGAEVRR

-45 LSLDA
+45 LRLDA
-50 LAKLAH
+50 LAKLIN

-64 VENGRK
+64 VENGKK
-70 LPSVGLVQNLD
+70 LPSVGLIQNLD
-81 RVLETA
+81 RVLGTA
-87 GEAGLVERFWG
+87 GEDGLVERFWG

-117 ASRRVALSSASV
+117 GESRAELPSASV

-136 VLDAGTASGASSASA
+136 VPDVDTASGASSASA
-151 TLQVVEPGAQGREVN
+151 TLQVELGAQGREVT
-166 RANRRTAIKAITV
+166 RANRRTAIKAITI
-179 MGGVGALGGRQVL
+179 MGGVGALGGRHL
-192 GDAADAAVA
+192 LLAAADAAVA
-201 AYRKRARV
+201 AYRKRAHV
-209 DPMTLEELDQD
+209 DQMTLEELDQD
-220 VERFALECLGV
+220 VERFALQCLGI

-240 CDDWQQVERF
+240 CYDWQQVERF
-250 LDARQSLKDRA
+250 LDARQSLQDRA

-284 AAARRQAVLAW
+284 AAARRHTVLAW
-295 QYAEDVGQPVLCAS
+295 QYAQDVGEPVLCAS

-331 RAACAYDTP
+331 RAAGAYDAP

-357 GDRPRAERALAAM
+357 GDRPRAERALTAM

-393 ALATTLAYLGEGGTA
+393 ALASTLARLGEGETA
-408 EPYARRAVAL
+408 EAYARQAVDL
-418 HYAPGVRDTLFEDR
+418 HNVPAVKATPFEDR

-441 SLVLRRQPEPEEAAR
+441 SLVLRRQPEPVEAAR
-456 LCIEAIAVPQA
+456 LGIEAIAVPEA
-467 QRTETVDKRA
+467 QRTETVRKRA
-477 VELYGLLLGR
+477 VELYRLLGR
-487 WRTSPAVKDFAD
+487 WRMSPAVKDLAD
-499 RLRGYELPVSN
+499 RLRGYQLPAPN

>member
-1 MQDQVPAVGSGA
+1 MQDQPSSPSGGA

-26 ASRRAELGAEVRR
+26 TSRRAELGAEVRR

-50 LAKLAH
+50 LAKLVH

-64 VENGRK
+64 VENGKK
-70 LPSVGLVQNLD
+70 LPSVVLIQNLD

-87 GEAGLVERFWG
+87 GEDGLVERFWG

-104 VERHDRQARRRQA
+104 VERHDRQARRRA
-117 ASRRVALSSASV
+117 TERRLALPSASV
-129 ELQPTGL
+129 ELQPTGP
-136 VLDAGTASGASSASA
+136 VPDTDTASGASSASA
-151 TLQVVEPGAQGREVN
+151 TLQAEPRARGREVKS
-166 RANRRTAIKAITV
+166 ANRRAAIKAITV
-179 MGGVGALGGRQVL
+179 MGGVGALGGRHL
-192 GDAADAAVA
+192 LIDAGDAAVA
-201 AYRKRARV
+201 AYRKRAQV

-220 VERFALECLGV
+220 VERFALDCLGV

-284 AAARRQAVLAW
+284 AAARRHAVLAW
-295 QYAEDVGQPVLCAS
+295 QYAEDVEQPVLCAS
-309 VRTLQGTIAFYAG
+309 LRTLQGTIAFYAG
-322 QHQKALDLL
+322 QHQKSLDLL
-331 RAACAYDTP
+331 RAAGAYDTP
-340 YNRSRI
+340 YNRSRV

-393 ALATTLAYLGEGGTA
+393 ALASTLARLGEGETA
-408 EPYARRAVAL
+408 EAYARQAVAL
-418 HYAPGVRDTLFEDR
+418 HNALAVKDTPFEDR

-441 SLVLRRQPEPEEAAR
+441 SLVLRRQPEPVEAAR
-456 LCIEAIAVPQA
+456 LGIEAIAVPEA
-467 QRTETVDKRA
+467 QRTETVRKRA
-477 VELYGLLLGR
+477 VELYRLLGR
-487 WRTSPAVKDFAD
+487 WRTSPAVKELAD
-499 RLRGYELPVSN
+499 RLRGYELPAPN

>member
-1 MQDQVPAVGSGA
+1 
-13 GRLGRPPNPLDPA
+13 
-26 ASRRAELGAEVRR
+26 
-39 LRAARG
+39 

-50 LAKLAH
+50 LAKLVH

-64 VENGRK
+64 VENGKK
-70 LPSVGLVQNLD
+70 LPSVGLIQNLD
-81 RVLETA
+81 RVLGTA
-87 GEAGLVERFWG
+87 GEDGLVERFWG

-117 ASRRVALSSASV
+117 AERRVALPSASV

-136 VLDAGTASGASSASA
+136 VPDTDTATEASSASA
-151 TLQVVEPGAQGREVN
+151 MLQVVEPGARGREVKS
-166 RANRRTAIKAITV
+166 ANRRTAIKAITV
-179 MGGVGALGGRQVL
+179 MGGLGALGGRQVL
-192 GDAADAAVA
+192 IAAADAAVA
-201 AYRKRARV
+201 AYRKRAHV

-240 CDDWQQVERF
+240 CYDWQQVERF
-250 LDARQSLKDRA
+250 LDARQSLTDRA

-284 AAARRQAVLAW
+284 AAARRHAVLAW

-322 QHQKALDLL
+322 QHQKSLDLL
-331 RAACAYDTP
+331 RAAEAYDTP

-357 GDRPRAERALAAM
+357 GDRTRAERALAAM
-370 ERHLVDLPP
+370 ERHLVGLPP

-393 ALATTLAYLGEGGTA
+393 ALASTLARLGEGETA
-408 EPYARRAVAL
+408 EAYARQAVAS
-418 HYAPGVRDTLFEDR
+418 HNVPAVQNIPFEDR

-441 SLVLRRQPEPEEAAR
+441 SLVLRRQPEPVEAAR
-456 LCIEAIAVPQA
+456 LGIEAIAVPEA
-467 QRTETVDKRA
+467 QRTETVRKRA
-477 VELYGLLLGR
+477 VELYRLLGR
-487 WRTSPAVKDFAD
+487 WRMSPAVKDLAD
-499 RLRGYELPVSN
+499 RLRGYELPAPN
-510 P
+510 T